1 MIKWPC
7 RQKKRA
13 GAQEEA
19 TWSAQLDLIIGEISY
34 STNPDATR
42 KNGRTRR
49 TRIRRFWE
57 ISIREYV
64 VRGLLGRGKLLI
76 RHCLAPP
83 RGRDYSEVTL
93 GIRGLIGA
101 LLLVVVASAPLAA
114 DERDDAK
121 NQVQF
126 GIRVAQLGLW
136 REAIAHWERAIKLD
150 PTYAP
155 AYNNLA
161 IGYEQQG
168 DFEKARNAY
177 EKALE
182 LSPNNT
188 YIKQNYELFKEIN
201 DRTNKQDGQ

>member
-1 MIKWPC
+1 M
-7 RQKKRA
+7 
-13 GAQEEA
+13 
-19 TWSAQLDLIIGEISY
+19 
-34 STNPDATR
+34 
-42 KNGRTRR
+42 
-49 TRIRRFWE
+49 
-57 ISIREYV
+57 
-64 VRGLLGRGKLLI
+64 
-76 RHCLAPP
+76 
-83 RGRDYSEVTL
+83 

>member
-1 MIKWPC
+1 M
-7 RQKKRA
+7 R
-13 GAQEEA
+13 
-19 TWSAQLDLIIGEISY
+19 
-34 STNPDATR
+34 
-42 KNGRTRR
+42 
-49 TRIRRFWE
+49 
-57 ISIREYV
+57 
-64 VRGLLGRGKLLI
+64 VRPVI
-76 RHCLAPP
+76 AA
-83 RGRDYSEVTL
+83 V
-93 GIRGLIGA
+93 
-101 LLLVVVASAPLAA
+101 LLVFAITSPAAA

-136 REAIAHWERAIKLD
+136 REALAHWERAVKLD

-168 DFEKARNAY
+168 EFEKARNAY

-182 LSPNNT
+182 LDPNNA

-201 DRTNKQDGQ
+201 DRTNKQDAR